1 MKEVQLR
8 LGINDHQPVWLGDLR
23 GYFGKVLGTRDAD
36 RDRQAELSLDAA
48 PDRGGDLGRLAKEVN
63 AAFNVRE
70 SLINRNPLNE
80 RREIVEH
87 PDGGVAETL
96 VLLEMPIDEDKL
108 RTNLLRPPPRHAA
121 ANAESL
127 RLVRCG
133 EHNSTADR
141 DGLAAER
148 SVEHLL
154 DRSVEGVEVS
164 VKDGGD
170 RCHPASTQDVAR
182 NIKRTFGS
190 LSSAVETTSRGQYAR
205 CRTAVRRGAPR
216 RRKDRTRLSGP
227 PATAARPAFHR
238 QRCSIR
244 AQARSC
250 GWDFLTVS
258 TQDRIGLQQPRGVQ
272 RKLC

>member
-1 MKEVQLR
+1 MEVQLR
-8 LGINDHQPVWLGDLR
+8 LWIDDHQPVWLGDLR
-23 GYFGKVLGTRDAD
+23 GDFGKVLGARDPD

-48 PDRGGDLGRLAKEVN
+48 PNRGGDLSRLAEEVG

-87 PDGGVAETL
+87 FDGGVAEAL
-96 VLLEMPIDEDKL
+96 VLLEMPIDENKL

-170 RCHPASTQDVAR
+170 RVHPASTR
-182 NIKRTFGS
+182 
-190 LSSAVETTSRGQYAR
+190 
-205 CRTAVRRGAPR
+205 
-216 RRKDRTRLSGP
+216 
-227 PATAARPAFHR
+227 
-238 QRCSIR
+238 
-244 AQARSC
+244 
-250 GWDFLTVS
+250 
-258 TQDRIGLQQPRGVQ
+258 
-272 RKLC
+272 

>member
-8 LGINDHQPVWLGDLR
+8 LGINDHEPVWLGDLR

-48 PDRGGDLGRLAKEVN
+48 PDRGGDLGRLAKEVD

-96 VLLEMPIDEDKL
+96 VLVEMPIDKDKL

-164 VKDGGD
+164 VKDGGG
-170 RCHPASTQDVAR
+170 RCHPASTQDVAPEHKK
-182 NIKRTFGS
+182 NIWQFVK
-190 LSSAVETTSRGQYAR
+190 
-205 CRTAVRRGAPR
+205 RRGDNVARSIRSLPHGSSPR
-216 RRKDRTRLSGP
+216 RSAPPERSDSTGYRARRQPLLALRSIVSG
-227 PATAARPAFHR
+227 
-238 QRCSIR
+238 
-244 AQARSC
+244 ARSE
-250 GWDFLTVS
+250 L
-258 TQDRIGLQQPRGVQ
+258 RRGVAAVTFSPS
-272 RKLC
+272 RRRTE

>member
-1 MKEVQLR
+1 MKEVQLC
-8 LGINDHQPVWLGDLR
+8 LGIDDHQPVWLGDLR
-23 GYFGKVLGTRDAD
+23 GYFGKVLGARDAD

-48 PDRGGDLGRLAKEVN
+48 PDRGGDLGRLAEEVD

-87 PDGGVAETL
+87 LDGGVAETL
-96 VLLEMPIDEDKL
+96 VLLEMPIDKDKL

-141 DGLAAER
+141 DGFAAER

-170 RCHPASTQDVAR
+170 RFHPASTQD
-182 NIKRTFGS
+182 I
-190 LSSAVETTSRGQYAR
+190 
-205 CRTAVRRGAPR
+205 
-216 RRKDRTRLSGP
+216 GP
-227 PATAARPAFHR
+227 GT
-238 QRCSIR
+238 
-244 AQARSC
+244 
-250 GWDFLTVS
+250 
-258 TQDRIGLQQPRGVQ
+258 
-272 RKLC
+272 